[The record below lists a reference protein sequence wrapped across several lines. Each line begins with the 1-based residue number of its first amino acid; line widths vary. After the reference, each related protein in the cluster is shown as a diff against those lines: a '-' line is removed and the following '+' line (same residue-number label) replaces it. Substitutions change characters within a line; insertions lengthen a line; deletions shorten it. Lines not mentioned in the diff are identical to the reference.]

1 MTDMARRWLR
11 RAAELHGGG
20 AEQKGKTG
28 TTAATVA
35 IYSREG
41 VARRRQ
47 RTLEPATA
55 PAACQRVRKRCKTLG
70 GGSCVA
76 PAVSGDVNL
85 DF

>member
-1 MTDMARRWLR
+1 MAQRWLR
-11 RAAELHGGG
+11 RAAELRSGG

-28 TTAATVA
+28 TTVATVA
-35 IYSREG
+35 IYSQEG

-55 PAACQRVRKRCKTLG
+55 PAACQRARKRHKMLG